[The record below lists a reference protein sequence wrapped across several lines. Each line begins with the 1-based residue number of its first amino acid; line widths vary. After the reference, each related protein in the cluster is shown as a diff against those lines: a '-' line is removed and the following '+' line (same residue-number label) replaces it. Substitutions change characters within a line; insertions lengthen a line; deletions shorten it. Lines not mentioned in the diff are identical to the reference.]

1 MTSTP
6 WLGDACSLVDA
17 FRRGERTPSEELS
30 ATLSAIDASSLN
42 AFSYLAVEAAQA
54 AAAKA
59 DVSKPFGGVAVG
71 VKELDSVAGWPD
83 TQGSIPL
90 KDRRAQHTSTK
101 LQRLERDGGAILVG
115 LTTSSEFGGVNL
127 TRTLLNGA
135 TRNPWNLE
143 RTPGGSSGGSA
154 SAVAGGV
161 VTLATGGDGGG
172 SIRIPA
178 GFCGL
183 PGLKGTYGRFPKGPN
198 APIGNLTAVSGVM
211 ARSVRD
217 IARHLDVC
225 AGHDAHDPFSLP
237 KEAAWEDRLGS
248 YRGDLR
254 GRRAAVVMDFGGA
267 YVAPECEAVV
277 VKAADALIRDLG
289 LRQVDI
295 VVGLPNMG
303 TAWSLTGLVDIYAEL
318 GDAWPECAD
327 DLTPEIGFGLAWAQD
342 RYNVRAQ
349 ILAEE
354 RRRKLNDA
362 MAAMFA
368 NVDLVFTASNP
379 EVAFNAEG
387 PLPTMFG
394 GREVGGWNNGRLT
407 APSNLHGNPAAQ
419 IPAGSVDGLP
429 VGLQVIAP
437 HFAERL
443 LLDAMAVAEAERPW
457 PLVAPGSPL

>member
-1 MTSTP
+1 MTEMP
-6 WLGDACSLVDA
+6 WQGDACSLVDA
-17 FRRGERTPSEELS
+17 FRRGERSPVEELQT
-30 ATLSAIDASSLN
+30 TLAAIDDSALN
-42 AFSYLAVEAAQA
+42 AFSFLAVDEAMA
-54 AAAKA
+54 AASTA
-59 DVSKPFGGVAVG
+59 DVAKPFGGVPIG

-83 TQGSIPL
+83 TQGSVPL
-90 KDRRAQHTSTK
+90 KDRKAAHTSTK
-101 LQRLERDGGAILVG
+101 LRRLAGDGGAVLVG

-127 TRTLLNGA
+127 TRTVLNGA

-154 SAVAGGV
+154 AAVAGGV

-198 APIGNLTAVSGVM
+198 APIGNLTAVSGIM
-211 ARSVRD
+211 ARSVQD

-225 AGHDAHDPFSLP
+225 AGHDTHDPFSLP
-237 KEAAWEDRLGS
+237 KEAAWEGQLGNH
-248 YRGDLR
+248 RGELK
-254 GRRAAVVMDFGGA
+254 GKRAAIVMDFGGA
-267 YVAPECEAVV
+267 YVAEECSAVV
-277 VKAADALIRDLG
+277 VAAAEALIKDLG

-295 VVGLPNMG
+295 VVDLPNMG

-318 GDAWPECAD
+318 GDAWPACAD
-327 DLTPEIGFGLAWAQD
+327 DLTPEISFGLAWAQD

-349 ILAEE
+349 IISEE
-354 RRRKLNDA
+354 RRRKVNDV

-368 NVDLVFTASNP
+368 DVDFVFTASNP
-379 EVAFNAEG
+379 EVAFMAEG
-387 PLPTMFG
+387 PLPTVFG

-419 IPAGSVDGLP
+419 IPVGSVGGLP

-437 HFAERL
+437 HFQERL
-443 LLDAMAVAEAERPW
+443 LLEAMAVAEAERPW
-457 PLVAPGSPL
+457 PLVAPGSPH